1 MKIFGNKSNS
11 TFSITKASKKD
22 IDNINNLEKR
32 IFTERKCLSRSQ
44 LRYLLSS
51 KNASFFLLHDN
62 NSAIGYGV
70 TLRNK
75 LRNGRYKGRIYY
87 IGVVPAYKNH
97 GAGSLLL
104 NAMEES
110 LIQSGVSFIVLET
123 FQGQGGAELFFMKH
137 GYAEPKVLPNYYP
150 DGDGVRL
157 KKIIANK

>member
-1 MKIFGNKSNS
+1 MKISEIESNPI
-11 TFSITKASKKD
+11 FSIARASKRD
-22 IDNINNLEKR
+22 IDTIYNLENR

-51 KNASFFLLHDN
+51 KNATVFLLQDN

-75 LRNGRYKGRIYY
+75 LRNGRYKGRIYC
-87 IGVVPAYKNH
+87 IGVIPSYKH
-97 GAGSLLL
+97 LGTGSLLL

-110 LIQSGVSFIVLET
+110 LIQSGISFIVLET
-123 FQGQGGAELFFMKH
+123 LQGQGGAALFFMKH
-137 GYAEPKVLPNYYP
+137 GYTEPKSLPNYYP
-150 DGDGVRL
+150 EGDGVRL